1 MSEYEKALPSLQQE
15 VSQMKTQKE
24 ENEKSVRELN
34 DAIKEYD
41 RVIMKTD
48 VKQAE
53 MSENVI
59 TEDEYKK
66 CIEKLE
72 SLKLLLQQL
81 KGIVEHARTSSV
93 ESNAQIDALSK
104 TVSAMG
110 NILETQKLSS
120 YDEFM

>member
-48 VKQAE
+48 LKQAE

-59 TEDEYKK
+59 TEDEYQKS
-66 CIEKLE
+66 IEKLN
-72 SLKLLLQQL
+72 SLKSELHQL
-81 KGIVEHARTSSV
+81 KGIAEHARTSNV
-93 ESNAQIDALSK
+93 GSNAQVDALSK
-104 TVSAMG
+104 MVNAMS

-120 YDEFM
+120 YEELM

>member
-1 MSEYEKALPSLQQE
+1 
-15 VSQMKTQKE
+15 MKTQKE
-24 ENEKSVRELN
+24 ENEKAVRELN
-34 DAIKEYD
+34 NAIKEYD

-66 CIEKLE
+66 SVEKLN
-72 SLKLLLQQL
+72 SLKSELHQL
-81 KGIVEHARTSSV
+81 KGIAEHARTSNV
-93 ESNAQIDALSK
+93 GSNAHVEALSK
-104 TVSAMG
+104 MVSAMS

-120 YDEFM
+120 YEELM

>member
-1 MSEYEKALPSLQQE
+1 
-15 VSQMKTQKE
+15 MKTQKE
-24 ENEKSVRELN
+24 ENEKAVRELN

-48 VKQAE
+48 LKQAE

-66 CIEKLE
+66 CIEKLNL
-72 SLKLLLQQL
+72 LKSELHQL
-81 KGIVEHARTSSV
+81 KGIAEHARTSNV
-93 ESNAQIDALSK
+93 GSNAQVDTLTKMI
-104 TVSAMG
+104 SAMS

-120 YDEFM
+120 YGELM